1 MLPVIN
7 ESWYSGS
14 DLYSDGDIEW
24 QILQELQD
32 GKSPED
38 LLRESNQWPIL
49 YHFSPLRKNIVNW
62 IHFPD
67 NASTLEIGG
76 GLGAITGELCRKSA
90 KVTCVDLSLMR
101 SRINAERNK
110 TMNNLEIIVA
120 NLNDV
125 PLEQDY
131 DVVTL
136 IGVLEY
142 GGRFSEGENPYADF
156 LRKTFSL
163 VRDGGMLIIAI
174 ENRMGLKYFAGAD
187 EDHYAEPYVGLNH
200 YRNDA
205 GIRTFDYG
213 EMTDL
218 LQRAG
223 IADYKFYLPFPDYK
237 FPTRV
242 VSADHPEFFGE
253 SLAEE
258 PNYGA
263 YKVKTFDQKTVFAT
277 LQRLGML
284 SQFANSFLIIAA
296 KDQTAGGDR

>member
-7 ESWYSGS
+7 QTWYSGS

-24 QILQELQD
+24 QILKELQN

-38 LLRESNQWPIL
+38 LLRQSNQWPIL

-67 NASTLEIGG
+67 HANTLEIGG
-76 GLGAITGELCRKSA
+76 GLGAITGELCRKSE

-101 SRINAERNK
+101 SRINAERNREMK
-110 TMNNLEIIVA
+110 NLEIIVG

-125 PLEQDY
+125 PLKQEY

-156 LRKTFSL
+156 LKKTFSL
-163 VRDGGMLIIAI
+163 VRDGGILVIAI
-174 ENRMGLKYFAGAD
+174 ENRLGLKYFAGAD

-200 YRNDA
+200 YRQDA
-205 GIRTFDYG
+205 GIRTFDYK
-213 EMTDL
+213 EMSDL
-218 LQRAG
+218 LTRAG
-223 IADYKFYLPFPDYK
+223 ITDYQFYLPFPDYK
-237 FPTRV
+237 FPTRI

-253 SLAEE
+253 SMAEE
-258 PNYGA
+258 SNYGG
-263 YKVKTFDQKTVFAT
+263 YKVKTFDQKTVFTT

-284 SQFANSFLIIAA
+284 PSFANSFLILAA
-296 KDQTAGGDR
+296 KEPSAGGER